1 LQREPRILFL
11 DIETAPII
19 MAAWTTYEANAV
31 WVERDTFILSFAAK
45 WAHERSVK
53 TYALPDYSRY
63 KTHKHDDKH
72 LVRDLRDMLDAA
84 DIVVA
89 HNGDAFDIKKIR
101 SRMLVHRLQPPSHFK
116 TVDTLKVAR
125 TCKFDSNKLDN
136 LGRYLQ
142 EGRKIPNTGAALWR
156 GCCAGDAKSWRI
168 MRRYNA
174 QDVLL
179 LERVY
184 ERLKPWMPNHPNL
197 NLYTNAG
204 ACPTC
209 QSDRI
214 KRRGLTYSKS
224 MVRQRWQCLDCW
236 SAWSGQVVKPGGQ
249 PCESESS
256 KPARATSS
264 RAMPSRRKRINSR
277 APKNGTKTRSTGAA
291 KRRRANDRR

>member
-1 LQREPRILFL
+1 LHRDPRILFL

-53 TYALPDYSRY
+53 TYALPDYKRY

-72 LVRDLRDMLDAA
+72 LVHDLRDMLDAA

-197 NLYTNAG
+197 NLYTSAS

-209 QSDRI
+209 QSNRI
-214 KRRGLTYSKS
+214 KMRGLNYAKT
-224 MVRQRWQCLDCW
+224 VARQRWQCLDCH
-236 SAWSGQVVKPGGQ
+236 SSWSGQIVKPGIT
-249 PCESESS
+249 PCDQSAVSRS
-256 KPARATSS
+256 AKTARATG
-264 RAMPSRRKRINSR
+264 ARKRTT
-277 APKNGTKTRSTGAA
+277 P
-291 KRRRANDRR
+291 RRATSATNRSRPASVKRTSRKR